1 MTMYARKGN
10 PMTRTSRPRKTYTR
24 GFVIPR
30 SLAAWLPA
38 VTALA
43 VTGACS
49 LDGSGGDDGGG
60 GSGAANVGGGGNV
73 LVGTG
78 ATGSGSYEGGKVEL
92 TPEQA
97 EALIGTDSVCA
108 GWSAEPEGGPA
119 TLMMVVD
126 TSQSMAS
133 AAPNSN
139 TPKWDITRDALLAA
153 VNALPGSAWAGVMFY
168 PNEGIYNGPA
178 GVDLTECVNV
188 GGAVGPGPLGGSDSE
203 QRQLISSSVSAAGP
217 GGCTP
222 THGAYVWG
230 LNQALRAATGAPGQK
245 NLLLITDGQPT
256 LTIDC
261 AVGPNG
267 RSCSPANPTD
277 KDAIQAEIATALAT
291 DGTKTWVI
299 GSPGSEENE
308 TTGEDVR
315 EWLSVAAELGGTA
328 AAGCDHDLGSAAPF
342 CHFDMSE
349 EPDFAAG
356 LAAALASITGTMIG
370 CEYDVPVPP
379 PNQVINRDEV
389 NLVVTDSAGQSTLI
403 LRASDPSCDQG
414 WYYEGDR
421 VMLCAQTCSD
431 VENDAGA
438 SLDLTF
444 GCASNEV
451 PEVR

>member
-1 MTMYARKGN
+1 
-10 PMTRTSRPRKTYTR
+10 MTRTSRDGGISR
-24 GFVIPR
+24 R
-30 SLAAWLPA
+30 SLVGRARLGCWLPA
-38 VTALA
+38 VVALA
-43 VTGACS
+43 LTGAC
-49 LDGSGGDDGGG
+49 GDDDSKGDGGG
-60 GSGAANVGGGGNV
+60 GGQGTGNLGGGGNV

-97 EALIGTDSVCA
+97 EALVGTDSVCA

-119 TLMMVVD
+119 TLMIVVD

-139 TPKWDITRDALLAA
+139 TPKWNITRDALLAA
-153 VNALPGSAWAGVMFY
+153 VDALPGSAWVGIMFY
-168 PNEGIYNGPA
+168 PNEGIYNGA
-178 GVDLTECVNV
+178 SGVDLTECVNV
-188 GGAVGPGPLGGSDSE
+188 NGAVGPGPLGGPDSE
-203 QRQLISSSVSAAGP
+203 QRQLISRSVSAAGP

-230 LNQALRAATGAPGQK
+230 LNQALRTATSAPGQK
-245 NLLLITDGQPT
+245 NMLLITDGQPT

-267 RSCSPANPTD
+267 GSCSPANPTD

-291 DGTKTWVI
+291 DGTKTWII
-299 GSPGSEENE
+299 GSPGSEQNE

-328 AAGCDHDLGSAAPF
+328 TAGCDHDLGSAAPF
-342 CHFDMSE
+342 CHFDMSV

-356 LAAALASITGTMIG
+356 LSAALASITGTMIG
-370 CEYDVPVPP
+370 CEYDIPLPP
-379 PNQVINRDEV
+379 ADQVINRDEV
-389 NLVVTDSAGQSTLI
+389 NLVVTNGAGQSFLI
-403 LRASDPSCDQG
+403 KRASDPGCDQG

-421 VMLCAQTCSD
+421 VILCGQTCAD
-431 VENDAGA
+431 VENDVGA

-444 GCASNEV
+444 GCASNEI